1 LKKNQ
6 TLIVYDLDGT
16 LVDSAKTVVTV
27 LNSLRTELGLDPLST
42 EKVLSS
48 ISLGGEDLIRQAL
61 CVTGANV
68 HHYLQK
74 FRSLYLEIPTPQ
86 NCVYAGATETLSEL
100 YFRDIKLAIC
110 TNKPRNLTN
119 KVLNETGLGD
129 YFSFV
134 NAGGDLITKKPSS
147 ENLQACIDFFD
158 VEFDKIFLVG
168 DSTVD
173 QNLAINSGVE
183 FFFYAS
189 GYDDGVDIKSAKAV
203 IRNHSELLEFI

>member
-1 LKKNQ
+1 MKKNK

-27 LNSLRTELGLDPLST
+27 LNTLRAELGLGTLST
-42 EKVLSS
+42 EMVLSS
-48 ISLGGEDLIRQAL
+48 ISLGGEDLIRHAL
-61 CVTGANV
+61 RVTGKNV

-74 FRSLYLEIPTPQ
+74 FRNLYLEIPTPQ
-86 NCVYAGATETLSEL
+86 NSVYEGVTETLGEL
-100 YFRDIKLAIC
+100 FFRDVKLAIC
-110 TNKPRNLTN
+110 TNKPRNLAN

-134 NAGGDLITKKPSS
+134 NAGGDLMTKKPSS
-147 ENLQACIDFFD
+147 ENLKACIDFFG
-158 VEFDKIFLVG
+158 VQFDQIYLVG

-173 QNLAINSGVE
+173 QNLANNSGVE

-203 IRNHSELLEFI
+203 IHNHSELLKFI